1 MENERNSFTEA
12 QAQIERLK
20 KLKEQKDLS
29 DKAKKEEEFRFAE
42 LPHAVA
48 NMPVQAQPPAAGVD
62 LGQKTA
68 ARHADAP
75 DLNAFPAVKNARTKK
90 TRRASR
96 LDRRNFER
104 IKKTVKKIK
113 EQGGSMRL
121 SEDMFVNMALEK
133 ILDLKMDF
141 SQAKTSEEVRAII
154 NKIKAE

>member
-1 MENERNSFTEA
+1 MENERSGFTEA

-29 DKAKKEEEFRFAE
+29 DKVKKEEEFRFAE
-42 LPHAVA
+42 LPHAVT
-48 NMPVQAQPPAAGVD
+48 NPPKHNAPWVNDDTPPEAII
-62 LGQKTA
+62 K
-68 ARHADAP
+68 HASSP
-75 DLNAFPAVKNARTKK
+75 DLNGAQAVKALKVKK
-90 TRRASR
+90 TQRASR
-96 LDRRNFER
+96 LDRRNYDR
-104 IKKTVKKIK
+104 IKKTVRNIK
-113 EQGGSMRL
+113 EAGPSMRL